1 MTKQRYRLTK
11 DDDGHTYL
19 VPAEKAE
26 EFGELC
32 DEAYASDDFTAFER
46 KFGKY
51 RIGDAHALTFTDPR
65 GFDGEPLGG

>member
-1 MTKQRYRLTK
+1 MAKQRYRLTK

-19 VPAEKAE
+19 VPAERAE

-32 DEAYASDDFTAFER
+32 DEAYANDDFTAFEN

-51 RIGDAHALTFTDPR
+51 RIDGAHNLTFTDPR
-65 GFDGEPLGG
+65 DLSGEALGG